1 MTQVRHGLTHRLSER
16 VMMGVDPSVAGAQA
30 AGTITAPLGTSG
42 NPSHRV
48 LTAAN
53 AITMLRLVLTV
64 VFLVLFVRHIN
75 RTLALACYAVA
86 AATDFLDGQV
96 ARRTQTVSWLGKVMD
111 PVMDRVLLFTG
122 VLALLVTGELPLWT
136 AVFVI
141 GRDVYL
147 LIGGMM
153 LQRYRKRPVDV
164 AYVGKA
170 ATAVLMT
177 GFVLMLLKWPPLAA
191 LHLVRAV
198 WLPGINGTDSCVGVL
213 FVYLGCVLSF
223 ITAVVY
229 TRTGLTI
236 RRKCLES
243 QGGGSR

>member
-1 MTQVRHGLTHRLSER
+1 
-16 VMMGVDPSVAGAQA
+16 
-30 AGTITAPLGTSG
+30 
-42 NPSHRV
+42 
-48 LTAAN
+48 
-53 AITMLRLVLTV
+53 
-64 VFLVLFVRHIN
+64 
-75 RTLALACYAVA
+75 
-86 AATDFLDGQV
+86 
-96 ARRTQTVSWLGKVMD
+96 
-111 PVMDRVLLFTG
+111 
-122 VLALLVTGELPLWT
+122 
-136 AVFVI
+136 
-141 GRDVYL
+141 
-147 LIGGMM
+147 
-153 LQRYRKRPVDV
+153 
-164 AYVGKA
+164 
-170 ATAVLMT
+170 MT